1 MIYFKIF
8 VHFYRFYSVPQK
20 TIVKI
25 NEANKSYYYY
35 YYKYINI
42 IIIII
47 IIIII

>member
-8 VHFYRFYSVPQK
+8 VHFYRFHSVPQK
-20 TIVKI
+20 TIVEI